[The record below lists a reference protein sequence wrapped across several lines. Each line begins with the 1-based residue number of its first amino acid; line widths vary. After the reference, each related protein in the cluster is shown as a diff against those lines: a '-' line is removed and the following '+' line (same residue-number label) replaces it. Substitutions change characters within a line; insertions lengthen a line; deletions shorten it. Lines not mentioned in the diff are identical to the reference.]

1 MSNLETVES
10 KGLFLRIRKR
20 AKEWKE
26 FEEVSMPSGF
36 CQVNPP
42 QRHRLVLHE
51 AILSSEGS
59 VNLFTDGSKLNSLRN
74 TKDNEDTPLIAAFP
88 THTMYLE
95 ARDAQSLRMA
105 RTNDKTGLYDLQTQ
119 TFEKVPPSEAI
130 EGQTF
135 APMLLQQYQ
144 ALRWNVRESQS
155 RTARITV
162 KKFTIGVDATATDGD
177 VGTDS
182 IDPKYQFYAAAVN
195 SRYPFVLKE
204 MDLYGPRVEVG
215 AKVKEYDIATGLLT
229 LHNEDDDGN
238 PLPGLLTG
246 SGGNPKLNPLLGT
259 DTFTQDDEFTFFTS
273 AYDVSNVRVGNPLRN
288 EDDKLLP
295 DTRIAEVY
303 DADTTSTTSD
313 NETGAI
319 RMTRR
324 TKEVL
329 PLPAGTTVYVTT
341 APFDDALQLD
351 THEPLVYDVRDRWH
365 ILRHDDASHF
375 TLKGDDVKSV
385 QFRACTA
392 EEHSLKWLVDNYY
405 IEPEADLNLEM
416 WFTYEK
422 FTPQQQQPPKFESTF
437 TGYYKTAITDQHG
450 V

>member
-36 CQVNPP
+36 CHVNPP

-59 VNLFTDGSKLNSLRN
+59 VNLFTDGTKLNSLRN
-74 TKDNEDTPLIAAFP
+74 RKDNEDTPLIAAFP

-105 RTNDKTGLYDLQTQ
+105 RTNDKTGLYALQTQ

-135 APMLLQQYQ
+135 APLLLEQYQ
-144 ALRWNVRESQS
+144 ALRWNVRASQS
-155 RTARITV
+155 KTARITV
-162 KKFTIGVDATATDGD
+162 KRFTIGVDATRTNAGVDD
-177 VGTDS
+177 NS
-182 IDPKYQFYAAAVN
+182 IDAQYQFYTTTDAN
-195 SRYPFVLKE
+195 GRYPYVLPE
-204 MDLYGPRVEVG
+204 LDLYGTRAEVG
-215 AKVKEYDIATGLLT
+215 AKVKEFNKTNGLLT
-229 LHNEDDDGN
+229 LWDIDDVGDPAPGLQTLFGN
-238 PLPGLLTG
+238 PL
-246 SGGNPKLNPLLGT
+246 LNT
-259 DTFTQDDEFTFFTS
+259 DTFTQDDEFHFFVS
-273 AYDVSNVRVGNPLRN
+273 AYDVSNLQEGNPLRN

-295 DTRIAEVY
+295 GTRIAEVHA
-303 DADTTSTTSD
+303 ADTSATVD
-313 NETGAI
+313 NDTGAI
-319 RMTRR
+319 RMTQR

-329 PLPAGTTVYVTT
+329 PLPAGTTVYAETS
-341 APFDDALQLD
+341 PFDDALELNPN
-351 THEPLVYDVRDRWH
+351 EPIVQDVRDRWH
-365 ILRHDDASHF
+365 VLRHDDASHF
-375 TLKGDDVKSV
+375 TLKGDDVKTV